1 MATFDTADALYGTG
15 QYGAASYGITSPS
28 QVVSGVEGTGQVQ
41 TVAVNG
47 FEIDI
52 SERLVGVSAT
62 AETGGV
68 IPKGPSTSTQID
80 GVSATGSVGSVRA
93 NPGTILVGVSATGS
107 VNTVFENPDEGLISV
122 SATGSIG
129 SLTFSNTHRVTSVG
143 MTGSIGAGTYTGIT
157 LVIPVLGYSKVRT
170 FILTPSQARRVA

>member
-28 QVVSGVEGTGQVQ
+28 QVVGGVEGTGQVQ

-47 FEIDI
+47 FEIDL

-62 AETGGV
+62 AEIGNVLG
-68 IPKGPSTSTQID
+68 KGPAASKTVD
-80 GVSATGSVGSVRA
+80 GVEGTGSVGSLRA
-93 NPGTILVGVSATGS
+93 NPGTTLTGVSAIGS

-129 SLTFSNTHRVTSVG
+129 SLILSNSHRVTSVG
-143 MTGSIGAGTYTGIT
+143 MTGSIGAGTYTGVN

>member
-15 QYGAASYGITSPS
+15 QYGVASYGITSPS
-28 QVVSGVEGTGQVQ
+28 QVVGGVEGTGQVQ

-47 FEIDI
+47 FEIDL

-62 AETGGV
+62 AEIGNVLG
-68 IPKGPSTSTQID
+68 KGPAATKVLT
-80 GVSATGSVGSVRA
+80 GVEGTGSVGSVRA

>member
-15 QYGAASYGITSPS
+15 EYGAASYGITSPTK
-28 QVVSGVEGTGQVQ
+28 VISGVEGTGQVQ

-62 AETGGV
+62 CEIGTVLG
-68 IPKGPSTSTQID
+68 KGPAATKVIT
-80 GVSATGSVGSVRA
+80 GVEGTGSVGSLRA
-93 NPGTILVGVSATGS
+93 NPGSILVGVSAIGS

-129 SLTFSNTHRVTSVG
+129 SVTLSNTHRVTSVG

-157 LVIPVLGYSKVRT
+157 LVIPVLGYSKART
-170 FILTPSQARRVA
+170 FILPPSQAKRVA